1 LSRSIVTDI
10 AFYENSLDYKSIE
23 DIKLIG
29 IGRMTMMMLIRSMD
43 LVSPKQHL
51 CTLL

>member
-1 LSRSIVTDI
+1 MSRSIVTAI

-29 IGRMTMMMLIRSMD
+29 IGSDDYDDVNPISGLGII
-43 LVSPKQHL
+43 
-51 CTLL
+51 